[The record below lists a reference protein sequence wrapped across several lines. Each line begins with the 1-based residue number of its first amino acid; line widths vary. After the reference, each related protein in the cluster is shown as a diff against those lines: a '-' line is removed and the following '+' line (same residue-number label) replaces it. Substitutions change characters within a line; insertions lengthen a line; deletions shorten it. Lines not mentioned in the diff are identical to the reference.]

1 MKTYALQL
9 KTGQDLKD
17 ELKKFTD
24 VHHIKAG
31 YILTAVGNLT
41 KATLRFVDEEIKTF
55 NENFGI
61 VSMDGTLSPDGM
73 HVHIAISDKNGITFG
88 GHLKEGCIVYH
99 SAEIVIGESENFT
112 FSRKFD
118 SKTGFNELQIQ
129 PLGETAKA

>member
-88 GHLKEGCIVYH
+88 
-99 SAEIVIGESENFT
+99 VILRRMYRLSF
-112 FSRKFD
+112 R
-118 SKTGFNELQIQ
+118 
-129 PLGETAKA
+129 